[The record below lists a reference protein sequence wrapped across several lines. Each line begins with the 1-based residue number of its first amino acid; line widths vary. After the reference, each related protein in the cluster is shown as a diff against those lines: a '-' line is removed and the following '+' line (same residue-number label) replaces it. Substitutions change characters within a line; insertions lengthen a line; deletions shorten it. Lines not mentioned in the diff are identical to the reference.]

1 MKELT
6 KAEEEVMQILWKKEK
21 AFVND
26 ILREYKKTKPAYST
40 ISTIIRILEKKGFV
54 SHRAYGKTYE
64 YFPVVKKE
72 EYRKQFLNNFL
83 HKYFGNSS
91 RSLVSHLVEEHK
103 LDTQDLE
110 DILALIKKEGKD
122 E

>member
-26 ILREYKKTKPAYST
+26 ILREYKETKPAYST

-64 YFPVVKKE
+64 YFPLIKKE
-72 EYRKQFLNNFL
+72 DYRKNFLNSFL
-83 HKYFGNSS
+83 NRYFGNSP

-103 LDTQDLE
+103 IDLKDLE
-110 DILALIKKEGKD
+110 EILALIKKEG
-122 E
+122 ENE